1 MFFFRYISYF
11 NKDDFFKKIA
21 LFTIF
26 LTIFALTFSLIAL
39 YFANLN
45 KLKYKQIDEIKIHQ
59 NLIQEYSGKILKLK
73 FNLLKEEKNAFNYL
87 ITEERLLSEKI
98 ITPNNFNQARIEYC
112 NTLKYS
118 LFLSVLNLKPII
130 DRANGFLT
138 KDWDTLIVREEY
150 KFDEIERKLTD
161 LQKQFLENLPIK
173 CKKDELKKIKL
184 LYSEQINLH
193 NTLMYIIKALKKKSK
208 ERLKTNFKDLNDNY
222 EKTRNLLI
230 VAFFIQLIIFGFLN
244 FIDIRNVFK
253 LGIRK

>member
-11 NKDDFFKKIA
+11 NRDDFLKKIA

-26 LTIFALTFSLIAL
+26 LTIFALTFSLVAL

-45 KLKYKQIDEIKIHQ
+45 KLKYEKIDEIKVHQ

-98 ITPNNFNQARIEYC
+98 ITPNNYIQARIKYC
-112 NTLKYS
+112 DALKYS
-118 LFLSVLNLKPII
+118 LFLSVLYLKPII
-130 DRANGFLT
+130 YKADNFLA
-138 KDWDTLIVREEY
+138 KKWDTLTIRKNY
-150 KFDEIERKLTD
+150 KFDDIEKKLTD
-161 LQKQFLENLPIK
+161 LLEQFKENSDIS
-173 CKKDELKKIKL
+173 CKKNELKKIKI

-193 NTLMYIIKALKKKSK
+193 NTLMYIVKALKKKSK
-208 ERLKTNFKDLNDNY
+208 ERLKTNFKHLDDNY
-222 EKTRNLLI
+222 KKTRNLLI
-230 VAFFIQLIIFGFLN
+230 IAFFIQLIIFGFLN